1 MFDNTKKEMKKAI
14 LGLAIMCTALGA
26 SAQTSITGSLS
37 PHSGSVYS
45 PNQYS
50 VMYVSYDCDVDAE
63 NAVAELTV
71 GSEKIGID
79 VLGNESNVYGFE
91 LNLNA
96 ALEKLNVTE
105 NTKFTVMVDGV
116 KPANPTEESDS
127 VLPVEGTFVYMSSIP
142 TVVGWTPAPGKLDSQ
157 NSTVKVTFSAP
168 VNVGNIIVMSGP
180 FFERVSHFI
189 EGPEGYS
196 NTVTIDLKEE
206 YWYTSENMTYPVE
219 LTIVLSDVTVE
230 GGYSVPGTEA
240 TYSYGEAGAATL
252 IEVIPTAEEVTAQEQ
267 YGYQVDFIFSAKVDM
282 TNVEATAVV
291 TYYDFMGEIGRI
303 NVPMKNIFDGEDW
316 WTGGWFLSVPIPT
329 IDGVDVSEI
338 EQIDVK
344 LQGIQSNGTPLKDEV
359 ISYYSTID
367 NKIIKKSNAQANISK
382 VITSDSK
389 VTVYNLQGSVVLSNT
404 NASELKNLPKGVYVV
419 NDIKVVIR

>member
-1 MFDNTKKEMKKAI
+1 
-14 LGLAIMCTALGA
+14 MCTALGA

-116 KPANPTEESDS
+116 KPANPSEESDS

-230 GGYSVPGTEA
+230 GGYSVPGAEA

-252 IEVIPTAEEVTAQEQ
+252 LEVIPTAEEVTAQEQ

-282 TNVEATAVV
+282 TNAEASAVI
-291 TYYDFMGEIGRI
+291 TYYDMDEEELYSMEI
-303 NVPMKNIFDGEDW
+303 PSYDIFDGEDW

-329 IDGVDVSEI
+329 IDGVLADQIGKI
-338 EQIDVK
+338 EVK
-344 LQGIQSNGTPLKDEV
+344 LQGIQSNGDAIKDES
-359 ISYYSTID
+359 ITYYSIIS
-367 NKIIKKSNAQANISK
+367 NPIIKKSNAQANIGRIIKTDDK
-382 VITSDSK
+382 VS
-389 VTVYNLQGSVVLSNT
+389 VFNLQGVNLLNNV
-404 NASELKNLPKGVYVV
+404 NASELKSLPKGVYIV
-419 NDIKVVIR
+419 NDVKVVIR